1 MTLYFIIFGNLISV
15 AGGFFL
21 ASQGNVDFLLLLA
34 TVVGIAL
41 VIASGCAFNNY
52 IDRDIDRLM
61 ERTQDRVL
69 VQGLVSP
76 RATLV
81 FATLL
86 GLAGFGV
93 LYIGTTPTAL
103 LFAAIGFAIYVGAYS
118 LYLKR
123 TQIEL
128 VADRTRDHARSE
140 ERRGL

>member
-1 MTLYFIIFGNLISV
+1 MGKSFQVKARAFVSLTKPGIIFGNLISV

-21 ASQGNVDFLLLLA
+21 ASQGNVDFVLLLA
-34 TVVGIAL
+34 TMMGITL

-86 GLAGFGV
+86 GLAGFK
-93 LYIGTTPTAL
+93 YRED
-103 LFAAIGFAIYVGAYS
+103 AARAAM
-118 LYLKR
+118 
-123 TQIEL
+123 
-128 VADRTRDHARSE
+128 
-140 ERRGL
+140 